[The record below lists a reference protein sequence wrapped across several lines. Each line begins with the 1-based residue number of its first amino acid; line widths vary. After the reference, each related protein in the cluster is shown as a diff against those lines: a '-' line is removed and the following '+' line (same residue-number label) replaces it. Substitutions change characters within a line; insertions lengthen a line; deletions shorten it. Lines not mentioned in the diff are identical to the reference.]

1 MECSLL
7 RGEKFV
13 PTSTY
18 VISLKDM
25 PLFKKETIKKLEH
38 LKIKIMRNW
47 AAVNGKAIQQHS
59 NRQQTIVPLQEHYQR
74 QCTR

>member
-38 LKIKIMRNW
+38 LKTEIMRNW
-47 AAVNGKAIQQHS
+47 AVVNGKAIQ
-59 NRQQTIVPLQEHYQR
+59 
-74 QCTR
+74 